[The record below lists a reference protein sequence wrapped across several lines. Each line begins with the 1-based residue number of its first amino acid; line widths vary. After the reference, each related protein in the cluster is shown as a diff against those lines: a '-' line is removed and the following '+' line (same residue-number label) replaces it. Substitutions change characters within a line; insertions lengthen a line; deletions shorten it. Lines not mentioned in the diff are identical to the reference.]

1 MSQQVT
7 MNQRVKEPLT
17 ATTAIQ
23 PWSAE
28 SEANRLMDD
37 LFSDID
43 RMLEGS
49 SKLPTELVK
58 PEYITLQSLVIP
70 QITMPPAVIPPQ
82 ELVQQEDT
90 ELQATDATEVTPV
103 EPLDVPVA
111 PTTNPRN
118 RWFIWLLEKFLVI
131 AGVGS
136 LVVIGLLLLASQQKL
151 TWLRSLNLP
160 TSPLTESVNI
170 SEADAQFINYMQ
182 RSLEVID
189 RKADEKQK
197 ITAVANAL
205 GSTNL
210 PAVPEAGN
218 RSVGANRPQ
227 TVLERVYIPVPMP
240 QQASVAPAAT
250 PPATAKPPS
259 PVAAAPSPSPVS
271 SPRPSPL
278 PSPRTVTPQAAAPTV
293 IPTLPAVPPASPA
306 SPSASSSPSLPAA
319 THTLVGLLELGD
331 RSAALFEIN
340 GVTQR
345 INVGEGIGAS
355 GWTLVSVAN
364 QEAVIRRNGEVRSI
378 YVGQKF

>member
-1 MSQQVT
+1 MSQQAIT
-7 MNQRVKEPLT
+7 NQRVKEPLT
-17 ATTAIQ
+17 ASTAIQ

-43 RMLEGS
+43 LMLEGS

-70 QITMPPAVIPPQ
+70 DIAMPPAVMPPQ
-82 ELVQQEDT
+82 QLVQQEDT
-90 ELQATDATEVTPV
+90 ELQATDLTEVTPV
-103 EPLDVPVA
+103 EPLDHPV
-111 PTTNPRN
+111 TTTASPRSP
-118 RWFIWLLEKFLVI
+118 WFVWLLEKLLVI

-136 LVVIGLLLLASQQKL
+136 FVVLGLLLLASQQKL
-151 TWLRSLNLP
+151 PWLRSMNLAI
-160 TSPLTESVNI
+160 SPSAGTVNI
-170 SEADAQFINYMQ
+170 SEADAQFLNYMQ
-182 RSLEVID
+182 RSIEVID

-197 ITAVANAL
+197 TTAVANAL
-205 GSTNL
+205 NSTNL
-210 PAVPEAGN
+210 PSVPQADN
-218 RSVGANRPQ
+218 RSQGANRPQ

-240 QQASVAPAAT
+240 QQASVAPATTTPAT
-250 PPATAKPPS
+250 PKPPA
-259 PVAAAPSPSPVS
+259 PPPPAAAPSAS
-271 SPRPSPL
+271 SAPSPL

-293 IPTLPAVPPASPA
+293 IPTLPAVPPAASA
-306 SPSASSSPSLPAA
+306 SPSQSSTPSLPAA

-345 INVGEGIGAS
+345 INVGEGIAAS

>member
-1 MSQQVT
+1 MSQQAIT
-7 MNQRVKEPLT
+7 NQRVKEPLT

-49 SKLPTELVK
+49 TKLPTELVK

-70 QITMPPAVIPPQ
+70 EIAMPPAVMPPQ
-82 ELVQQEDT
+82 ELVQQEDS
-90 ELQATDATEVTPV
+90 ELQATDLTEVNPV
-103 EPLDVPVA
+103 EPLDLPVA
-111 PTTNPRN
+111 PTASPRN
-118 RWFIWLLEKFLVI
+118 RGFIWSLEKFLVI
-131 AGVGS
+131 AGIGS
-136 LVVIGLLLLASQQKL
+136 LVVTGLLLLASQQKL
-151 TWLRSLNLP
+151 TWLRSLNLA
-160 TSPLTESVNI
+160 TSPSGGTVNI
-170 SEADAQFINYMQ
+170 SEADAQFLTYMQ
-182 RSLEVID
+182 RSIEVID

-197 ITAVANAL
+197 TTAVANAL

-210 PAVPEAGN
+210 PSVPGSDK
-218 RSVGANRPQ
+218 RSVGSNQPQ

-250 PPATAKPPS
+250 PLTAAKPPA
-259 PVAAAPSPSPVS
+259 PAAAAPSPSPV
-271 SPRPSPL
+271 PSAL

-293 IPTLPAVPPASPA
+293 IPTLPAIPPASSA
-306 SPSASSSPSLPAA
+306 SPSVSTAPSLPAA

-345 INVGEGIGAS
+345 INIGEGIAAS

>member
-1 MSQQVT
+1 MSQQAT
-7 MNQRVKEPLT
+7 TNQRVKEPLT

-70 QITMPPAVIPPQ
+70 EIAMPPAVVPPQ

-90 ELQATDATEVTPV
+90 ELQATDLTEVTPV
-103 EPLDVPVA
+103 EPLENPVA
-111 PTTNPRN
+111 PTANPRN
-118 RWFIWLLEKFLVI
+118 RWFIWLLEKLFVT
-131 AGVGS
+131 AGVGFFVILG
-136 LVVIGLLLLASQQKL
+136 LVLLASQQKF
-151 TWLRSLNLP
+151 TWLRSLNLAS
-160 TSPLTESVNI
+160 SPSTGTVNI
-170 SEADAQFINYMQ
+170 SEADAQFLNYVQ

-197 ITAVANAL
+197 TTAVANAL

-210 PAVPEAGN
+210 PSVPGADK
-218 RSVGANRPQ
+218 RSVGSNQPQ

-250 PPATAKPPS
+250 PPATAKPPA
-259 PVAAAPSPSPVS
+259 PAKAASSPSPA
-271 SPRPSPL
+271 PSPL
-278 PSPRTVTPQAAAPTV
+278 PPPRTVTPQAAAPTV
-293 IPTLPAVPPASPA
+293 IPTLPAVPPSAST
-306 SPSASSSPSLPAA
+306 SPSESTSPTLPAA

-340 GVTQR
+340 GITQR
-345 INVGEGIGAS
+345 INVGEGIGSS

-364 QEAVIRRNGEVRSI
+364 QEAVIRRNGEVRSV
-378 YVGQKF
+378 YAGRSF

>member
-1 MSQQVT
+1 MSQQAIT
-7 MNQRVKEPLT
+7 NQRVKEPLT
-17 ATTAIQ
+17 TTTAIQ

-43 RMLEGS
+43 LMLEGS

-70 QITMPPAVIPPQ
+70 DIAMPPAVMPPQ
-82 ELVQQEDT
+82 QLVQQEDT
-90 ELQATDATEVTPV
+90 ELQATDLTEVTSV
-103 EPLDVPVA
+103 EPLDHPVA
-111 PTTNPRN
+111 TTASPRSP
-118 RWFIWLLEKFLVI
+118 WFVWLLEKFLVI

-136 LVVIGLLLLASQQKL
+136 FVVLGLLLLASQQKL
-151 TWLRSLNLP
+151 PWLRSMNLAI
-160 TSPLTESVNI
+160 SPSARTVNI
-170 SEADAQFINYMQ
+170 SEADAQFLTYMQ
-182 RSLEVID
+182 RSIEVID

-197 ITAVANAL
+197 TTAVANAL
-205 GSTNL
+205 NPTNL
-210 PAVPEAGN
+210 PSVPQADN
-218 RSVGANRPQ
+218 RSQGANRPQ

-240 QQASVAPAAT
+240 QQASVAPATT
-250 PPATAKPPS
+250 PPATPKPPAP
-259 PVAAAPSPSPVS
+259 PVAAAPPAS
-271 SPRPSPL
+271 SAPSPL
-278 PSPRTVTPQAAAPTV
+278 PSPRTVTPQSAAPTV
-293 IPTLPAVPPASPA
+293 IPTLPAVPPAAPA
-306 SPSASSSPSLPAA
+306 SPSQSITPSLPVA

-345 INVGEGIGAS
+345 INVGEGIAAS

>member
-1 MSQQVT
+1 MSQQAIT
-7 MNQRVKEPLT
+7 NQRVKEPLT

-70 QITMPPAVIPPQ
+70 EIAMPPAVMPPQ

-90 ELQATDATEVTPV
+90 ELRATDLTEVTPV
-103 EPLDVPVA
+103 EPLESPVA
-111 PTTNPRN
+111 PTATPRN

-136 LVVIGLLLLASQQKL
+136 FVVLGLLVLANQQKL
-151 TWLRSLNLP
+151 PWLRSLDMAM
-160 TSPLTESVNI
+160 SPSAGTVNI

-182 RSLEVID
+182 RSLGVID
-189 RKADEKQK
+189 RKANEKQK
-197 ITAVANAL
+197 TTAVANAL
-205 GSTNL
+205 GSGNI
-210 PAVPEAGN
+210 PSVPGADN
-218 RSVGANRPQ
+218 RSQGANRPQ

-240 QQASVAPAAT
+240 QQAAVAPAAT
-250 PPATAKPPS
+250 PPAPPKPPS
-259 PVAAAPSPSPVS
+259 PAAVASSPSS
-271 SPRPSPL
+271 APSPL

-293 IPTLPAVPPASPA
+293 IPTLPAVPPAAPA
-306 SPSASSSPSLPAA
+306 SPSVSSSPALPAA

-340 GVTQR
+340 GITQR
-345 INVGEGIGAS
+345 INVGEGIGGS
-355 GWTLVSVAN
+355 GWALVSVAN